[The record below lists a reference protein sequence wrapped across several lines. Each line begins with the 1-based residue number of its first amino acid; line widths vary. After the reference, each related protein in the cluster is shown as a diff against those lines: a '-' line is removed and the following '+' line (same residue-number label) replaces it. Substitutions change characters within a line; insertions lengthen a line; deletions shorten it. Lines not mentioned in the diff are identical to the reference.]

1 MRIIADESVNYS
13 LVKDI
18 RNLGIEVLSIAEDY
32 ASLQDIDI
40 ASLSLDPPALILTE
54 DKDFGE
60 LVYKNKVP
68 VKAVILLRYKHPDLP
83 AIRERLL
90 LFLLKQ
96 ASVLNKTFSVI
107 TFNKTRI
114 RTL

>member
-40 ASLSLDPPALILTE
+40 VSLSIDPPALILTE

-60 LVYKNKVP
+60 LVYKNKVE
-68 VKAVILLRYKHPDLP
+68 VKAVILLRYVQPEL
-83 AIRERLL
+83 AIVRKRLL
-90 LFLLKQ
+90 TLLIQ
-96 ASVLNKTFSVI
+96 NIAEIENSFSVI
-107 TFNKTRI
+107 TSNKTRI